1 MERGSIRTEC
11 IGMVRGLPEVDSGPG
26 LLCRGFLGRW
36 SWGAVEG
43 MEEGKPEQVC

>member
-1 MERGSIRTEC
+1 MERGSTRTEC
-11 IGMVRGLPEVDSGPG
+11 IGMVRGLPEVDLGPG
-26 LLCRGFLGRW
+26 LLCRGFLGRC